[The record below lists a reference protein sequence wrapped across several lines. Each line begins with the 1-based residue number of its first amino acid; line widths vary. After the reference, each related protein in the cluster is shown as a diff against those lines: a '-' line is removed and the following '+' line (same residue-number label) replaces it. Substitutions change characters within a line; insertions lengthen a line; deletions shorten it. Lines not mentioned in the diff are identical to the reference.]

1 MKEVELKIDLFDK
14 IEHADSKQLREIYG
28 LLINYFN
35 GQESEEGWDS
45 LPEAH
50 KRQILKG
57 LEEAD
62 AGLVIPAKE
71 VSDRLREKYKLNG

>member
-1 MKEVELKIDLFDK
+1 MKEAELKIDLFNR

-35 GQESEEGWDS
+35 GQDSEEEWDL
-45 LPEAH
+45 LPDAH
-50 KRQILKG
+50 KQQILKG

-62 AGLVIPAKE
+62 AGLGIPAKE
-71 VSDRLREKYKLNG
+71 VSNRLREKYRLNG